1 VAADPKFDPIVQA
14 QKAQE
19 LRALATKARD
29 ALRADT
35 VERAGRLGR
44 ERDDAA
50 REAYGTEQEIAAAN
64 QQVKR
69 ELAAAEKFEKEAAT
83 LERKASELERN
94 QKGSITAEGEAEDVR
109 EQAAEQQALATAARA
124 RVRSAEDAVD
134 RMDDQ
139 LYEKRLEVER
149 LEKQI
154 AAEPARRAQVEQAV
168 DAVEWHA
175 REAEGFARNVQVVVD
190 EELRAA
196 AAERTGDAAVAAAAR
211 ARATDLRQAIEAMGD
226 MRATT
231 NFLAPDAQQLA
242 LIGITLPA
250 TFYDT
255 PGFPAAAPSQPATGG
270 GEPSS
275 QLDDAG
281 PVDGAPAQEEDVL
294 TAGLEAVGESD
305 EVGVVEESDPVLGD
319 TDVSSPEPALSD
331 ETMGAEVA
339 VDVPEELAMPEF
351 TSVADESDVVLA
363 HFFEPEPQSDFA
375 VDLGD
380 VEQPST
386 FDADPSLG
394 TVDS

>member
-1 VAADPKFDPIVQA
+1 VAADPRFDPTVQA

-29 ALRADT
+29 ALRTDN
-35 VERAGRLGR
+35 VERTSRLGR
-44 ERDDAA
+44 QRDDAA
-50 REAYGTEQEIAAAN
+50 REAYGAEQEIAASN

-69 ELAAAEKFEKEAAT
+69 ELTAAEKFDKEAAT

-94 QKGSITAEGEAEDVR
+94 VKGSITAEGEAEDVR
-109 EQAAEQQALATAARA
+109 EQAAEQRAFAAAARE

-134 RMDDQ
+134 RLDDA

-175 REAEGFARNVQVVVD
+175 REAEGFARNVQVAAD

-211 ARATDLRQAIEAMGD
+211 ARATELRAAIAAMGD

-231 NFLAPDAQQLA
+231 TLTVPDAQHLA

-255 PGFPAAAPSQPATGG
+255 PGFPPAVPTPPASGVS
-270 GEPSS
+270 EPSS

-281 PVDGAPAQEEDVL
+281 PVDEVPAPEDDVV
-294 TAGLEAVGESD
+294 TAGLEAIGDSEDVGDAEQTD
-305 EVGVVEESDPVLGD
+305 TVIGDTEVGSLEPTAADAAPVAELAD
-319 TDVSSPEPALSD
+319 ALLEPA
-331 ETMGAEVA
+331 TPEV
-339 VDVPEELAMPEF
+339 
-351 TSVADESDVVLA
+351 TSVADASDVVLA
-363 HFFEPEPQSDFA
+363 HFFEPDAQSDFSS
-375 VDLGD
+375 DLGD

-386 FDADPSLG
+386 FDAETPLG
-394 TVDS
+394 SVDS